1 MREEDNM
8 FSKSERARTASHDEV
23 VARSR
28 ELTAGIRESAA
39 AAEEAR
45 TIPRASVDALLGM
58 GIARV
63 LIPSRF
69 GGYGL
74 GFDTWLEVLREIGK
88 ADASHAWC
96 ASLMLVHP
104 FWVAQFAEEAQK
116 TVWADG
122 PDISIASSILP
133 YGKITAVKGGYNVSG
148 QFPFSSGI
156 NHSPWV
162 IVGGMVETG
171 AAPQWTLFLLGPGTF
186 KIVDTW
192 NTAGMRATGS
202 NTVVCDGVFVPMSH
216 SVCVADLVE
225 GEAPGSSLHSNPIYG
240 APLLAYAPWG
250 FVAPMLGAAQGAY
263 ELFRETTKTKRN
275 TFGEPLA
282 AMASIQVRTAR
293 SAADLDA
300 AELLMRRAAEIA
312 QAPTKPSLELR
323 ARSGRDAARASE
335 MCVDVI
341 DTLIGMSGTAGF
353 AATHPIQRAWRDIH
367 FAAMHVSLNPELN
380 FGHFGRCELGI
391 PRDPHQA
398 LY

>member
-1 MREEDNM
+1 MLSE
-8 FSKSERARTASHDEV
+8 SERAKPASHDEV
-23 VARSR
+23 VSRAR

-45 TIPRASVDALLGM
+45 TLSRDSVAALLGM

-63 LIPSRF
+63 LIPPRF

-74 GFDTWLEVLREIGK
+74 GFDSWLDVLREIGK
-88 ADASHAWC
+88 ADASHSWC

-116 TVWADG
+116 AVWAEG
-122 PDISIASSILP
+122 PDIAIASSILP
-133 YGKITAVKGGYNVSG
+133 YGKITAVQGGYNVSG

-186 KIVDTW
+186 KIADTW

-202 NTVVCDGVFVPMSH
+202 NTVVCDGVFVPASH
-216 SVCVADLVE
+216 SVRLADLVE
-225 GEAPGSSLHSNPIYG
+225 GEAPGSSLHPHPIYR
-240 APLLAYAPWG
+240 APLLSYAPWG
-250 FVAPMLGAAQGAY
+250 FIAPMLGAAQGVY
-263 ELFRETTKTKRN
+263 EAFRETMKTKRN

-282 AMASIQVRTAR
+282 AMASIQVRMAR
-293 SAADLDA
+293 AAADLDA
-300 AELLMRRAAEIA
+300 AELLMRRAAAIA
-312 QAPTKPSLELR
+312 QGPAKPSLELR
-323 ARSGRDAARASE
+323 ARSGRDASRASE
-335 MCVDVI
+335 ICVEVI

-353 AATHPIQRAWRDIH
+353 VATHPIQRAWRDIH

-380 FGHFGRCELGI
+380 YGHFGRCEFGL

>member
-1 MREEDNM
+1 MLSET
-8 FSKSERARTASHDEV
+8 ERARAASHEEV
-23 VARSR
+23 LARVR
-28 ELTAGIRESAA
+28 ELAPRIRESAA

-45 TIPRASVDALLGM
+45 TLSRDSVDALLGT

-63 LIPSRF
+63 LMPLRF

-74 GFDTWLEVLREIGK
+74 GFDTCLEALREIGK
-88 ADASHAWC
+88 ADASHSWC
-96 ASLMLVHP
+96 AGLMMVHS
-104 FWVAQFAEEAQK
+104 FWVALFPEGAQEA
-116 TVWADG
+116 VWAEG
-122 PDISIASSILP
+122 PDIAIASSLLP
-133 YGKITAVKGGYNVSG
+133 YGKVTAVKGGYTISG

-171 AAPQWTLFLLGPGTF
+171 AAPEWMLFLLGPGTF
-186 KIVDTW
+186 KVVDTW

-202 NTVVCDGVFVPMSH
+202 NTVVCDGVFVPVSH
-216 SVCVADLVE
+216 SMRAVDWVE
-225 GEAPGSSLHSNPIYG
+225 GECPGSSLNADPIYR
-240 APLLAYAPWG
+240 APLLSYAPFG

-263 ELFRETTKTKRN
+263 EFFREWTKTRKN
-275 TFGEPLA
+275 AFGAPLA
-282 AMASIQVRTAR
+282 ALSSMQVGMARA
-293 SAADLDA
+293 AADLDA

-323 ARSGRDAARASE
+323 ARAGRDASRASE
-335 MCVDVI
+335 ICVEVI
-341 DTLIGMSGTAGF
+341 DTLIAMSGTAGF
-353 AATHPIQRAWRDIH
+353 ASTHPIQRAWRDIH

-380 FGHFGRCELGI
+380 FGHFGRCEFGL

>member
-1 MREEDNM
+1 MLSE
-8 FSKSERARTASHDEV
+8 SERARTASHNEL
-23 VARSR
+23 VARAR
-28 ELTAGIRESAA
+28 ELAPGIRESAA

-45 TIPRASVDALLGM
+45 TISRDSVAALLGM

-63 LIPSRF
+63 LIPPRF

-74 GFDTWLEVLREIGK
+74 GFDTWLEVLQEIGK

-104 FWVAQFAEEAQK
+104 LWVAQFAEEAQK
-116 TVWADG
+116 AVWAEG

-133 YGKITAVKGGYNVSG
+133 YGKIAAAKGGYTVSG
-148 QFPFSSGI
+148 HFPFSSGI

-171 AAPQWTLFLLGPGTF
+171 AAPEWTLFLLGPGTF

-202 NTVVCDGVFVPMSH
+202 NTVVCDGVFVPASH
-216 SVCVADLVE
+216 SVRVADLVE
-225 GEAPGSSLHSNPIYG
+225 GTAPGTALHANPIYG
-240 APLLAYAPWG
+240 APLISYAPWG

-263 ELFRETTKTKRN
+263 EFFREWTKNRKN
-275 TFGEPLA
+275 TFGARVAEQT
-282 AMASIQVRTAR
+282 SIQVRMAR
-293 SAADLDA
+293 AAADLDA
-300 AELLMRRAAEIA
+300 AELLMRRAAAIA
-312 QAPTKPSLELR
+312 QAPAKPSLELR
-323 ARSGRDAARASE
+323 ARSGRDASRASE
-335 MCVDVI
+335 ICVDVI
-341 DTLIGMSGTAGF
+341 DTLIAMSGTAGF
-353 AATHPIQRAWRDIH
+353 ASTHPIQRAWRDIH

-380 FGHFGRCELGI
+380 FGHFGRCEFGL

>member
-1 MREEDNM
+1 MLSE
-8 FSKSERARTASHDEV
+8 SERTRSASHDEL
-23 VARSR
+23 VARAR
-28 ELTAGIRESAA
+28 ELAPGIRKSAA

-45 TIPRASVDALLGM
+45 TISRDSVAAMLGM

-63 LIPSRF
+63 LIPPRF

-74 GFDTWLEVLREIGK
+74 GFATWLEVLQEIGK

-104 FWVAQFAEEAQK
+104 LWVAQFAEEAQK

-133 YGKITAVKGGYNVSG
+133 YGKITAAQGGYTVSG

-156 NHSPWV
+156 NHSTWV

-171 AAPQWTLFLLGPGTF
+171 AAPEWTLFLLGPGTF
-186 KIVDTW
+186 RTVDTW

-202 NTVVCDGVFVPMSH
+202 NTVVCDGVFVPASH
-216 SVCVADLVE
+216 SLPVSHMVE
-225 GEAPGSSLHSNPIYG
+225 GTVPGSLLHENPIYR
-240 APLLAYAPWG
+240 APLLSYAPWG

-263 ELFRETTKTKRN
+263 EFFREWTKTRKN
-275 TFGEPLA
+275 TFGAPLA
-282 AMASIQVRTAR
+282 VQTSIQLRMAR
-293 SAADLDA
+293 AAAELDA

-312 QAPTKPSLELR
+312 QAPTKSSLELR
-323 ARSGRDAARASE
+323 ARSGRDASRASE
-335 MCVDVI
+335 ICVEAI
-341 DTLIGMSGTAGF
+341 DALIAMSGTAGF
-353 AATHPIQRAWRDIH
+353 GATHPIQRAWRDIH

-380 FGHFGRCELGI
+380 YAHFGRCELGL